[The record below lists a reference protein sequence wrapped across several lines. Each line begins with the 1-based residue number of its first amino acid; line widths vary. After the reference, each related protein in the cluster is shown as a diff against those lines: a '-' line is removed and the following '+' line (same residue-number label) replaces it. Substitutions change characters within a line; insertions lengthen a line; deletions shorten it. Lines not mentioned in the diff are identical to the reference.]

1 MHQERGQVTAPL
13 EPPKLILDIFSELQ
27 CARPWPPDHERRLLA
42 EGLEQARLADR
53 LGYGCWWTVE
63 HHGATEFSHSSA
75 PEMMLA
81 AISQHT
87 ERIHLGHS
95 GVLAPFHI
103 NHPVRVAE
111 RGAWV
116 DLLSDGRLEMG
127 LARSGGAEWDTFAV
141 EPESSRD
148 QLREALHMIPR
159 MWTETDFEWHSDLI
173 EIPRRDIVPKPL
185 QDPHPPLWQT
195 STSPESFAMAGE
207 LGVGVLCTTLLTPL
221 DSLRALL
228 DHYDEGLSR
237 CQPAGRFVNAQRSAF
252 TFVHCAE
259 SRAAAIESGAG
270 EAALWFVNAAPKVFQ
285 VPRSLWID
293 SIRGEFM
300 SSVPESTRAL
310 SAPEEH
316 GDLDL
321 DDPVPV
327 IALLNRQMAGQ
338 PLDPEEVYEVLE
350 PVESVVIGDEELC
363 RKKMQG
369 FADIGVDRLMCMMQI
384 GALPHETVMQ
394 SIRRVGE
401 ILLPEFAGRERRSES
416 TRPDTAVGSG

>member
-1 MHQERGQVTAPL
+1 MHQERGRVTAPM
-13 EPPKLILDIFSELQ
+13 EPPNLILDIFSELQ
-27 CARPWPPDHERRLLA
+27 CPRPWAANHERRLLG
-42 EGLEQARLADR
+42 EGIAQARLADE

-116 DLLSDGRLEMG
+116 DLLSDGRLELG
-127 LARSGGAEWDTFAV
+127 LARSGGTEWDTFAV
-141 EPESSRD
+141 DPESSRD

-159 MWTETDFEWHSDLI
+159 MWTETDFEWQSDLI
-173 EIPRRDIVPKPL
+173 EIPARDIVPKPL
-185 QDPHPPLWQT
+185 QEPHPPLWQT
-195 STSPESFAMAGE
+195 STSPESFTMAGE

-228 DHYDEGLSR
+228 DHYEEGLSR

-259 SRAAAIESGAG
+259 SKAAAIESGAG

-293 SIRGEFM
+293 GIRGEFV
-300 SSVPESTRAL
+300 SNVPESTRAL
-310 SAPEEH
+310 SAPEQH

-327 IALLNRQMAGQ
+327 IALLNRQMAGL

-350 PVESVVIGDEELC
+350 PVESVVIGDEDLC

-369 FADIGVDRLMCMMQI
+369 FADIGLDRLMCMMQI
-384 GALPHETVMQ
+384 GALSHEAVMQ

-401 ILLPEFAGRERRSES
+401 ILLPEFAGRETRSAPPDS
-416 TRPDTAVGSG
+416 VIRPG